1 MPRKPAPEPNAL
13 DRIDR
18 RLLALL
24 QQDARLTQEQL
35 ADEVG
40 LSASAVQRRVRRL
53 EQSGVIS
60 GYRATIDPRTL
71 GLGLSALLSVRLEK
85 HRPDRQHAPQDLFG
99 AAVQTW
105 PEVVECL
112 ALTGEMD
119 YMLRVHVQDMD
130 HYAHF
135 VLDTLLKHES
145 VDDVKSS
152 FVLVEVKPFAGVAV

>member
-1 MPRKPAPEPNAL
+1 MSRKPDAQSDAL

-35 ADEVG
+35 AEEVG

-53 EQSGVIS
+53 EQAGVIS
-60 GYRATIDPRTL
+60 GYRATIDPHAL

-85 HRPDRQHAPQDLFG
+85 HRPDKQHAPQDLFG

-119 YMLRVHVQDMD
+119 YLLRVYVHDME

-135 VLDTLLKHES
+135 VLDTLLKHEA
-145 VDDVKSS
+145 VEDVKSS